1 MKPKVLVVD
10 DERLNTRIVQAML
23 KEHQFQVD
31 ASNSGE
37 DALEKFKQEN
47 YGIVLLDIQMPGI
60 DGFECCRQIHKIA
73 PDTPVIMLT
82 GLADNISL
90 EKSFEVGAMDYIRK
104 PIKKTELIARI
115 NNIVRIKDAEERI
128 SSLNASLLAD
138 LNVASRVQAYI
149 VPDWLIKTDDIMLA
163 SLYKPSQQV
172 SGDNFDVIPVSE
184 TKSVIYIGDIS
195 GHGIQAALIMTV
207 VQTVIKMIIEAEKND
222 LHPAR
227 ILNNLNSL
235 LQGDFF
241 QSNYL
246 TILLGIVDHEKNT
259 FQYFNAGHP
268 PIIEYNLKNKKCQIA
283 DSNGSIPIGW
293 IENFQYD
300 EKDTDEIEL
309 DPNKIFF
316 LYTDGIYECQH
327 QKTGE
332 NLEVEG
338 FQKVIGAMAGKTSLP
353 CLPYMIEE
361 ELLKQDY
368 NLKSDDLTLIA
379 IQREKVK
386 KSTGEFFYKVSPS
399 LQEVANIG
407 KVFEKTVI
415 ELTGSERRGAEIEL
429 IINEFLNNIIVHGL
443 KEENQAKADIFV
455 KLTIDKD
462 ILIESWDKG
471 ISWKPDESTATKT
484 HLGIDDLMATSG
496 RGINII
502 KAMADEFS
510 VGRFNEINYTV
521 IKLKKE

>member
-1 MKPKVLVVD
+1 MKPRVLVVD

-37 DALEKFKQEN
+37 EAIEKFKAEN

-60 DGFECCRQIHKIA
+60 DGFECCRQIHRIA

-149 VPDWLIKTDDIMLA
+149 VPDWLIKTGDITVA
-163 SLYKPSQQV
+163 SLYQPSQQV
-172 SGDNFDVIPVSE
+172 SGDNFDVIRVSD

-207 VQTVIKMIIEAEKND
+207 VQTVIKMIIEAEKLD

-227 ILNNLNSL
+227 ILNNLNGL

-246 TILLGIVDHEKNT
+246 TILLGIVDHENNT
-259 FQYFNAGHP
+259 FEYFNAGHP
-268 PIIEYNLKNKKCQIA
+268 PIIEYNMKTKKAKTA
-283 DSNGSIPIGW
+283 DSKGSIPIGW
-293 IENFQYD
+293 IENYQY
-300 EKDTDEIEL
+300 EEADTDKIEL
-309 DPNKIFF
+309 KADSIFF

-327 QKTGE
+327 EKTGE

-338 FQKVIGAMAGKTSLP
+338 FQEVIGKMAGKTSLP
-353 CLPYMIEE
+353 CLPYMIKE
-361 ELLKQDY
+361 ELMNQNY

-379 IQREKVK
+379 IQREKIK
-386 KSTGEFFYKVSPS
+386 KSAGEFFFKVSPN

-407 KVFEKTVI
+407 KTFEQTVV
-415 ELTGSERRGAEIEL
+415 ELTGNEKRGAEVEL

-443 KEENQAKADIFV
+443 KEETQAKADIYV
-455 KLTIDKD
+455 KLSIDKD
-462 ILIESWDKG
+462 IVIRSWDKG
-471 ISWKPDESTATKT
+471 VFWKPEESTATKT
-484 HLGIDDLMATSG
+484 HLGIDDLLATSG

-502 KAMADEFS
+502 KAMTDEFT
-510 VGRFNEINYTV
+510 VERFNEINQTI
-521 IKLKKE
+521 IKLKKD